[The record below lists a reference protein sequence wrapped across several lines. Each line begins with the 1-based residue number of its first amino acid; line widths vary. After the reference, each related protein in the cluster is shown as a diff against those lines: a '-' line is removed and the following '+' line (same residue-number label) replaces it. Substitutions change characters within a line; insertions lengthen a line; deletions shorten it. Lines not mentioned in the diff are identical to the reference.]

1 MRAFPSTGGELAD
14 ESSGSAEPA
23 NSAGDPLDAIVSL
36 IADEHGFDIARI
48 NRQTVRRHVGDRVR
62 QRAVG
67 STSEYLELLG
77 RNRDE
82 VHALRTALLA
92 SGTVFFRDP
101 AVWAF
106 VAHDVIPRLMAR
118 ARSFRPLRVWVPH
131 CGAGAEAYTL

>member
-1 MRAFPSTGGELAD
+1 
-14 ESSGSAEPA
+14 
-23 NSAGDPLDAIVSL
+23 
-36 IADEHGFDIARI
+36 
-48 NRQTVRRHVGDRVR
+48 
-62 QRAVG
+62 
-67 STSEYLELLG
+67 EYLELLG

-131 CGAGAEAYTL
+131 CGAGAEAYTLAMLLLEHSGKGGPAVPVQLFASDADEPAIDAARAGTAPRTAANTLGPARPPPFA